1 MFGCK
6 GLSEIT
12 MNVSITKNE
21 HWYQMCSVKKLHTW
35 GWGKLNVVLHTPP
48 YREDF
53 PRIWSTPHGGSV
65 AVTVCDHAVNLHLE
79 EDLARYFG
87 NHSSTDGR
95 RSLGFTTSSF
105 KHFVNPCMHLM
116 HHMLAPHASHAC
128 TSCITCF
135 YQGCRIFKFCTGT
148 TTVWDWDF

>member
-1 MFGCK
+1 MFQSQKTNIDIKCAVLRNCK
-6 GLSEIT
+6 PGGG
-12 MNVSITKNE
+12 VSWMLFCTHHPTGKIFLE
-21 HWYQMCSVKKLHTW
+21 FEVHHW
-35 GWGKLNVVLHTPP
+35 
-48 YREDF
+48 
-53 PRIWSTPHGGSV
+53 HGGSV

-135 YQGCRIFKFCTGT
+135 YQGCRIFKFCTST